1 MSEVTASVDQMSA
14 NATDSSLK
22 LLRDLAKEM
31 QPEDAG
37 LATVTVSN
45 LLGAMESLS
54 RQERNASADSEDVD
68 DAVRAS
74 NEAAAARATVIAG
87 VLERAAVAIGRG
99 MIAGE
104 RPMTFDTDRFRLAVY
119 VGGPAAFEGSSATAE
134 TTGLERTGA
143 ASVSVERGTFA
154 GLTVST
160 AQVVEWH
167 GMGPHFWAGGG
178 LNTSR
183 SWAPEVTAVTRLGS
197 DVLTVSFFNE
207 TGGKV
212 DVVGLTQP
220 AVIGLAV
227 EPHLATEGIR
237 SQLELVSA
245 ENLRRR
251 AKVYNATGSIDIAT
265 ADQEELIELLIT
277 VPEVAIA
284 ASAVY
289 CSYWDEQEQKWQV
302 DGAGEFALAEG
313 GGFIANCPTTH
324 FTGAHL
330 ASRLFTSLS
339 LLTQVGGCCRLW
351 RFPRPVATAEPA
363 GRPVGPAKQP
373 HRLQS
378 HPGHARH
385 HRRHVCVWP
394 ARVPVV
400 RQGGNIDGHGQKVFL
415 CHSQDPAQG
424 PA

>member
-37 LATVTVSN
+37 LATMTVSN

-54 RQERNASADSEDVD
+54 RQERNASADSEDAD

-74 NEAAAARATVIAG
+74 NEAAAARAAVIAG
-87 VLERAAVAIGRG
+87 VLERATVAIGRG

-104 RPMTFDTDRFRLAVY
+104 RPMTFDTDRFRLAAH
-119 VGGPAAFEGSSATAE
+119 VGGPAAFEGSSATAD

-154 GLTVST
+154 DSTDSTVST
-160 AQVVEWH
+160 AQVVEWR

-212 DVVGLTQP
+212 DVAGLEQP
-220 AVIGLAV
+220 AVIGLTV
-227 EPHLATEGIR
+227 EPDLATEGIR
-237 SQLELVSA
+237 SQLELVSV
-245 ENLRRR
+245 EDLRRR
-251 AKVYNATGSIDIAT
+251 ATVYNATGTVDIAT

-324 FTGAHL
+324 FTGTHQ
-330 ASRLFTSLS
+330 ASRLLTSLS
-339 LLTQVGGCCRLW
+339 VLNEQLGFHVKK
-351 RFPRPVATAEPA
+351 
-363 GRPVGPAKQP
+363 GP
-373 HRLQS
+373 
-378 HPGHARH
+378 
-385 HRRHVCVWP
+385 
-394 ARVPVV
+394 
-400 RQGGNIDGHGQKVFL
+400 
-415 CHSQDPAQG
+415 
-424 PA
+424 